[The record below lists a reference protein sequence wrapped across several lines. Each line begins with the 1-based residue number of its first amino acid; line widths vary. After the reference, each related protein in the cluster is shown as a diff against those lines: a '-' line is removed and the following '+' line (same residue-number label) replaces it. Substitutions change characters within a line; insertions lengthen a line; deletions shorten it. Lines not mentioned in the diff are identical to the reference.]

1 VNSRPVLLT
10 GGSGLLA
17 LNWAAARRT
26 EQRVILGLHR
36 RRVSLRGAES
46 VVVNPAS
53 IDELRGVFTAIR
65 PQMVVH
71 TAGLTSIEVCES
83 RPDLAQ
89 HVNVELAATVAE
101 ACASLH
107 LPLVHIST
115 DHLFAGDVP
124 MVDESAEPAPLNVY
138 ARTKADA
145 ERRVLAVWPTALVI
159 RTNFYGW
166 GTSYRR
172 SFSDTVLAALRSGE
186 GMSLFTDVFYTP
198 ILADVVARVCH
209 QLVDAGASGV
219 FHVAGE
225 DRLSKY
231 DFGCRLADRF
241 GLDTSRLRPGS
252 ITDLPAL
259 APRPRDMS
267 LNTDAVRAA
276 VHHRLGGV
284 DAHLELLRQ
293 QEEAGLARELQD
305 L

>member
-1 VNSRPVLLT
+1 MKARPILLT

-17 LNWAAARRT
+17 LNWAMTCRR
-26 EQRVILGLHR
+26 ECRVILGVHQ
-36 RRVSLRGAES
+36 RRVVLSGTES
-46 VVVNPAS
+46 VVINLAS
-53 IDELRGVFTAIR
+53 IDEFREVLLAIR
-65 PQMVVH
+65 PRMVVH
-71 TAGLTSIEVCES
+71 TAGLTSIEVCEA

-89 HVNVELAATVAE
+89 QINVELAATVAA
-101 ACASLH
+101 ACAALQI
-107 LPLVHIST
+107 PLVHIST

-124 MVDESAEPAPLNVY
+124 MVAETAVPAPLNTY

-145 ERRVLAVWPTALVI
+145 EHRVLAEWPQALVI

-172 SFSDTVLAALRSGE
+172 SFSDTILAAMRSGE
-186 GMSLFTDVFYTP
+186 KISLFTDVFYTP
-198 ILADVVARVCH
+198 ILAGVVAGVCH
-209 QLVDAGASGV
+209 QLVDAGASGI

-241 GLDTSRLRPGS
+241 GLDASRLCPGS
-252 ITDLPAL
+252 IADLPAL

-267 LNTDAVRAA
+267 LNTDAVRAV
-276 VHHRLGGV
+276 VHHGLGGV
-284 DAHLELLRQ
+284 DTHLDLLWQ
-293 QEEAGLARELQD
+293 QEEAGLASELQN